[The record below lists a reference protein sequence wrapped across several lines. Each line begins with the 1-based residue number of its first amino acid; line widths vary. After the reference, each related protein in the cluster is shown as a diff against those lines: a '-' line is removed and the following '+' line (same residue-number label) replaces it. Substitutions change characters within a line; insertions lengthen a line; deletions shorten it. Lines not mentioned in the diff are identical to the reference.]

1 MAARTVVRPRMG
13 AKARRLQIRVPQRL
27 RDEGDG
33 CALIDSV
40 AGMGVSQPVRGDSI
54 SDLSR
59 LTDAVLQ

>member
-1 MAARTVVRPRMG
+1 MG